1 MFVFYERRMFIDGKG
16 LEPIW
21 LMTQFMLAVM
31 SDIKYPCNGIRIN
44 KFILIIDQSYLK
56 LSRPH
61 VRVEA

>member
-1 MFVFYERRMFIDGKG
+1 MFVFLSEADVIDGKG
-16 LEPIW
+16 LGSVW
-21 LMTQFMLAVM
+21 LMTQLMLAVM
-31 SDIKYPCNGIRIN
+31 SDIKYLCNGIRIN